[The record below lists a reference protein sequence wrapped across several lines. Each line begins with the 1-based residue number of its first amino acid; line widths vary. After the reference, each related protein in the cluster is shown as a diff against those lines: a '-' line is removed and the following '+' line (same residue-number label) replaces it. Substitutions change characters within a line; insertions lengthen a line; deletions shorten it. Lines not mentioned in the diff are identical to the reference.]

1 LRGPDLK
8 PQADQKGGRSKNLK
22 RELERFRILALR
34 KADRTYGSIFAK
46 IFAKTNSAEIFGLFS
61 EGENLGEKDAL
72 ISHLLV
78 QLYNEFGSLEEIIF
92 FIDEEDSAELSLALN
107 AGFEVN
113 DRYRCYRCAL

>member
-22 RELERFRILALR
+22 QELERFRILALR

-46 IFAKTNSAEIFGLFS
+46 ANSAEIFGLFS
-61 EGENLGEKDAL
+61 EGENLGKKDAL